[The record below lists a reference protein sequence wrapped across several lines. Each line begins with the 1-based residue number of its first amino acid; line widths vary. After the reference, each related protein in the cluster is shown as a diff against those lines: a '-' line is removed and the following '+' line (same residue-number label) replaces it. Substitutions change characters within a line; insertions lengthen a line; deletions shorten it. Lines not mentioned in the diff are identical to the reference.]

1 VLPKGVIGAAPDTGP
16 CTQFGKEACM
26 KFSPFILASATVL
39 ALALAMASCK
49 PLSSPEVISQ
59 DCTVA
64 AAPANFTRIFIGT
77 PAHGGSQSGTSA
89 KDPLDGTTAQ
99 KFDTILRSIAEGER
113 PTWGTQKNIAPENL
127 IVCLASGTFQTEGQ
141 YDTVFQFGYPTAVRR
156 GFTVE
161 KNWKIHG
168 SGMSHTTLQLAS
180 FVPDNFVDSKGVPF
194 IGGRNVVLET
204 RSESASGVE
213 VSDLTIDANHDKL
226 SGTAG
231 LPLDL
236 GGIVLRSKEGGH
248 WIHDVKVIGA
258 AGDAGFRSLAYETFA
273 VQIWG
278 NTVDPHVSSG
288 NLIENI
294 TVTQP
299 GRPVFTDS
307 PPGGEMDGIVFNNA
321 MGEVRNS
328 VVEGYFIALGGWNID
343 HVSIHDN
350 IIRETHY
357 GFNADSFSN
366 NNITLQANQ
375 FIHPHEYGI
384 IMGGGFPGATFA
396 NWNVVGNTITLNAT
410 NSSGIGIQGEVQNST
425 FAGNT
430 IQTDSASAH
439 NMSGLWSFSRV
450 PEAANVNNV
459 FQDNHIDKALAV
471 DFSRDPNF
479 NTNCRNKNRDL
490 QGNVRQDFP
499 DNSSSACR

>member
-1 VLPKGVIGAAPDTGP
+1 V
-16 CTQFGKEACM
+16 
-26 KFSPFILASATVL
+26 
-39 ALALAMASCK
+39 
-49 PLSSPEVISQ
+49 
-59 DCTVA
+59 
-64 AAPANFTRIFIGT
+64 
-77 PAHGGSQSGTSA
+77 
-89 KDPLDGTTAQ
+89 
-99 KFDTILRSIAEGER
+99 EGEH
-113 PTWGTQKNIAPENL
+113 PTWGAQQNIGPENL
-127 IVCLASGTFQTEGQ
+127 IVCIAGGTFQTEGQ
-141 YDTVFQFGYPTAVRR
+141 FDTVFQFGPPPGSHR

-168 SGMSHTTLQLAS
+168 SGINHTTLQLAS
-180 FVPDNFVDSKGVPF
+180 FVPDNFVDSNGSPF
-194 IGGRNVVLET
+194 VGGRNVMIET
-204 RSESASGVE
+204 HSDRASGVE
-213 VSDLTIDANHDKL
+213 VSDLTLDANHDKL
-226 SGTAG
+226 TGAAG

-248 WIHDVKVIGA
+248 SIHDVKVIGA

-278 NTVDPHVSSG
+278 NTLDPQVDSG

-299 GRPVFTDS
+299 GRAVVPGSS
-307 PPGGEMDGIVFNNA
+307 PGAEMDAIVLNNA

-328 VVEGYFIALGGWNID
+328 VVEGYFIAFGGWNMD

-366 NNITLQANQ
+366 NNITLKSNQ
-375 FIHPHEYGI
+375 FIHPQQYGI

-410 NSSGIGIQGEVQNST
+410 NSTGIGIQGEVQNSI
-425 FAGNT
+425 FSGNT
-430 IQTDSASAH
+430 IQSDSTTAH
-439 NMSGLWSFSRV
+439 TITGLWSI
-450 PEAANVNNV
+450 PTNPNAANFNNV
-459 FQDNHIDKALAV
+459 FQDNHIDKTLAV

-479 NTNCRNKNRDL
+479 NTDCRHQNRDL
-490 QGNVRQDFP
+490 QGNARQDFP
-499 DNSSSACR
+499 DNSSSACH

>member
-1 VLPKGVIGAAPDTGP
+1 
-16 CTQFGKEACM
+16 M
-26 KFSPFILASATVL
+26 KFSPFILASAAVL
-39 ALALAMASCK
+39 VMALAMASCMS
-49 PLSSPEVISQ
+49 LSAPEVVSQ

-89 KDPLDGTTAQ
+89 NDPLDGTTAQ

-127 IVCLASGTFQTEGQ
+127 IVCIASGTFQTEGQ
-141 YDTVFQFGYPTAVRR
+141 YDTVFQFGYPTAIHR

-168 SGMSHTTLQLAS
+168 RGMGHTTLQLAS
-180 FVPDNFVDSKGVPF
+180 FVPDNFVDSNGSPF

-204 RSESASGVE
+204 RAESASGVE

-226 SGTAG
+226 SGAAN

-236 GGIVLRSKEGGH
+236 GGIVLRAKEGGH

-258 AGDAGFRSLAYETFA
+258 AGDAGFKSLNYETFA

-278 NTVDPHVSSG
+278 NTIDPHVSSG

-299 GRPVFTDS
+299 GRPVFADQ

-328 VVEGYFIALGGWNID
+328 VVEGYFIAFGGWNID

-366 NNITLQANQ
+366 NNITLQSNQ
-375 FIHPHEYGI
+375 IIHPHQYGI

-439 NMSGLWSFSRV
+439 NMSGIWSLSRV
-450 PEAANVNNV
+450 PEAANFNNV
-459 FQDNHIDKALAV
+459 FQDNHIDKSLAV

-479 NTNCRNKNRDL
+479 NTNCRHKNRDL

>member
-1 VLPKGVIGAAPDTGP
+1 
-16 CTQFGKEACM
+16 M
-26 KFSPFILASATVL
+26 KFSPFIMAPACVL
-39 ALALAMASCK
+39 ALALASCK
-49 PLSSPEVISQ
+49 PLHPPEVISH
-59 DCTVA
+59 DCAVP
-64 AAPANFTRIFIGT
+64 AAPAGFTRIFIGK
-77 PAHGGSQSGTSA
+77 PSSRGSQSGVSA
-89 KDPLDGTTAQ
+89 KDPLDGTTAA
-99 KFDTILRSIAEGER
+99 KFDAILRSIAEGEH
-113 PTWGTQKNIAPENL
+113 PTWGAQKDIGPQNL
-127 IVCLASGTFQTEGQ
+127 IVCIAGGTFQTEGQ
-141 YDTVFQFGYPTAVRR
+141 YDRAFQFGYPTATHR

-168 SGMSHTTLQLAS
+168 SGIGHTTLQLAS
-180 FVPDNFVDSKGVPF
+180 FVPDNFVDSNGSPF
-194 IGGRNVVLET
+194 VGGRNVVLET
-204 RSESASGVE
+204 RSETASGVE

-226 SGTAG
+226 SGAAS

-236 GGIVLRSKEGGH
+236 GGIVLRAKEGGH

-258 AGDAGFRSLAYETFA
+258 AGDAGFRSLNYETFA

-278 NTVDPHVSSG
+278 NTPDPNVSSQ
-288 NLIENI
+288 NLIENT

-299 GRPVFTDS
+299 GRPVFADQ

-321 MGEVRNS
+321 MGEIRNS
-328 VVEGYFIALGGWNID
+328 VVEGYYIAFGGWNID

-350 IIRETHY
+350 ITRETHY

-366 NNITLQANQ
+366 NNITLQNNQ
-375 FIHPHEYGI
+375 FIHPHQYGI

-396 NWNVVGNTITLNAT
+396 NWSVVGNTITLNAT

-430 IQTDSASAH
+430 IQTDSSSAR
-439 NMSGLWSFSRV
+439 NMSGLWSLSRA
-450 PEAANVNNV
+450 PEAANINNA
-459 FQDNHIDKALAV
+459 FQDNHIDKSLAI

-479 NTNCRNKNRDL
+479 DTNCRHKNRDL
-490 QGNVRQDFP
+490 QGNARQDFP

>member
-1 VLPKGVIGAAPDTGP
+1 
-16 CTQFGKEACM
+16 M
-26 KFSPFILASATVL
+26 KSGLFILAPVPVL
-39 ALALAMASCK
+39 ALALVLTSCK

-77 PAHGGSQSGTSA
+77 PAHGGTQSGISA

-113 PTWGTQKNIAPENL
+113 PTWGTQRNIAPENL
-127 IVCLASGTFQTEGQ
+127 IVCIASGTFQTEGQ
-141 YDTVFQFGYPTAVRR
+141 YDTVFQFGHPTPIHR

-168 SGMSHTTLQLAS
+168 SGMGHTTLQLAS
-180 FVPDNFVDSKGVPF
+180 FVPDNFVDSSGSPF
-194 IGGRNVVLET
+194 VGGRNVVLET

-248 WIHDVKVIGA
+248 WIHDVRVIGA
-258 AGDAGFRSLAYETFA
+258 AGDAGFKSLAYETFA

-278 NTVDPHVSSG
+278 NTLDPHVSSG
-288 NLIENI
+288 NLIEKI

-299 GRPVFTDS
+299 GRPVFSDS
-307 PPGGEMDGIVFNNA
+307 SPGGEMDGIVLNNA
-321 MGEVRNS
+321 SGEVRNS
-328 VVEGYFIALGGWNID
+328 IVEGYFIAFGGWNID

-350 IIRETHY
+350 ITRETHY

-366 NNITLQANQ
+366 NNITLQSNQ
-375 FIHPHEYGI
+375 FIHPRQYGI
-384 IMGGGFPGATFA
+384 IMGGGFPGGTFA
-396 NWNVVGNTITLNAT
+396 NWSVMSNTITLNAT
-410 NSSGIGIQGEVQNST
+410 NSTGIGIQGEVQNST
-425 FAGNT
+425 FSGNT
-430 IQTDSASAH
+430 IQSDSASAH
-439 NMSGLWSFSRV
+439 TVVGLWSLRTNPS
-450 PEAANVNNV
+450 AANFNNV
-459 FQDNHIDKALAV
+459 FQDNHIDKAVAV
-471 DFSRDPNF
+471 DFSQDPDF
-479 NTNCRNKNRDL
+479 NTDCRHKNRDL

>member
-1 VLPKGVIGAAPDTGP
+1 
-16 CTQFGKEACM
+16 M
-26 KFSPFILASATVL
+26 RFSPFILAAASVL
-39 ALALAMASCK
+39 ALALASCR

-99 KFDTILRSIAEGER
+99 KFDTILRTIAEGEH
-113 PTWGTQKNIAPENL
+113 PTWGAQQNIGPENL
-127 IVCLASGTFQTEGQ
+127 IVCIASGTFQTEGQ
-141 YDTVFQFGYPTAVRR
+141 YDRVFQFGYPTAVHR
-156 GFTVE
+156 GFSVE

-168 SGMSHTTLQLAS
+168 SGMNHTTLQLAS
-180 FVPDNFVDSKGVPF
+180 FVPDNFVDSNGSPF
-194 IGGRNVVLET
+194 IGGHNVVLET

-213 VSDLTIDANHDKL
+213 VSGLTVDANHDKL
-226 SGTAG
+226 SGTAA

-258 AGDAGFRSLAYETFA
+258 SGDAGVKSLAYETFA

-278 NTVDPHVSSG
+278 NTLDPAVSSG

-299 GRPVFTDS
+299 GRPVTGTA
-307 PPGGEMDGIVFNNA
+307 PGGEMDGIVFNNA

-328 VVEGYFIALGGWNID
+328 VVEGYFIAFGGWNMD

-350 IIRETHY
+350 ITRDTY
-357 GFNADSFSN
+357 YAFNADSFSN
-366 NNITLQANQ
+366 NNITLQSNQ
-375 FIHPHEYGI
+375 FIHPREYGI
-384 IMGGGFPGATFA
+384 IVGGGFPGATFA
-396 NWNVVGNTITLNAT
+396 NWSVVGNTITLNTT
-410 NSSGIGIQGEVQNST
+410 NSSAIGIQGEVQNST

-430 IQTDSASAH
+430 IQSDSASAH
-439 NMSGLWSFSRV
+439 NMSAMWSFSWV
-450 PEAANVNNV
+450 PEAINFNNV
-459 FQDNHIDKALAV
+459 FQDNHIDKSLAI

-479 NTNCRNKNRDL
+479 NTNCRHKNLDL
-490 QGNVRQDFP
+490 QGNARQDFP
-499 DNSSSACR
+499 DNSSSACQ

>member
-1 VLPKGVIGAAPDTGP
+1 
-16 CTQFGKEACM
+16 M
-26 KFSPFILASATVL
+26 KFSPFILAPASVL
-39 ALALAMASCK
+39 ALALASCK
-49 PLSSPEVISQ
+49 PLAHDVISQ
-59 DCTVA
+59 DCAVA

-77 PAHGGSQSGTSA
+77 PAHGGMQSGTSA

-99 KFDTILRSIAEGER
+99 KFDTILRSIAEGQH
-113 PTWGTQKNIAPENL
+113 PTWGTQQNIGPQNL
-127 IVCLASGTFQTEGQ
+127 IVCIASGTFQTEGQ
-141 YDTVFQFGYPTAVRR
+141 YDTVFQFGPPSGVHR

-168 SGMSHTTLQLAS
+168 SGVNRTTLQLAS
-180 FVPDNFVDSKGVPF
+180 FVPDNFVDSNGSSF
-194 IGGRNVVLET
+194 AGGRNVVLET
-204 RSESASGVE
+204 HSESASGVE

-226 SGTAG
+226 TGAAG

-278 NTVDPHVSSG
+278 NTLDPQVSSG
-288 NLIENI
+288 NLIENT

-299 GRPVFTDS
+299 GRPVIAGS

-328 VVEGYFIALGGWNID
+328 VVEGYFIAFGGWNID

-350 IIRETHY
+350 IIRDTHY

-366 NNITLQANQ
+366 NNITLQSNQ
-375 FIHPHEYGI
+375 FIHPREYGI

-396 NWNVVGNTITLNAT
+396 NWTVVGNTITLNTT

-430 IQTDSASAH
+430 IQSDSASAH

-450 PEAANVNNV
+450 PEAANINNV
-459 FQDNHIDKALAV
+459 FQDNHIDKALAI

-479 NTNCRNKNRDL
+479 NTNCRHQNRDM
-490 QGNVRQDFP
+490 QGNARQDFP

>member
-1 VLPKGVIGAAPDTGP
+1 
-16 CTQFGKEACM
+16 M
-26 KFSPFILASATVL
+26 KFSPFILASATV
-39 ALALAMASCK
+39 LALAMASCK

-99 KFDTILRSIAEGER
+99 KFDTILRSIAEGEH
-113 PTWGTQKNIAPENL
+113 PTWGAQRNIAPENL

-141 YDTVFQFGYPTAVRR
+141 YDMDFDKGHPQGTRR

-168 SGMSHTTLQLAS
+168 RGMNHTTLQLAS
-180 FVPDNFVDSKGVPF
+180 FVPDNFVDKDGSPF
-194 IGGRNVVLET
+194 AGGRNVMIET
-204 RSESASGVE
+204 HSEQASGIE
-213 VSDLTIDANHDKL
+213 VSDLTLDANHDL
-226 SGTAG
+226 LTGTAG

-236 GGIVLRSKEGGH
+236 GGIVLRSHDGGN

-258 AGDAGFRSLAYETFA
+258 AGDAGFKSLNYETFA

-278 NTVDPHVSSG
+278 DTITPPVNSG

-294 TVTQP
+294 TVSKP
-299 GRPVFTDS
+299 GRPVISGS
-307 PPGGEMDGIVFNNA
+307 PLGGEMDGIVFNNA
-321 MGEVRNS
+321 MGEVRHS
-328 VVEGYFIALGGWNID
+328 VVEGYFIAFGGWNMD

-350 IIRETHY
+350 IIRDTHY

-375 FIHPHEYGI
+375 IIHPRQYGM

-410 NSSGIGIQGEVQNST
+410 NSTGIGIQGEVQDST
-425 FAGNT
+425 FSGNT
-430 IQTDSASAH
+430 VQSDSASAH
-439 NMSGLWSFSRV
+439 NMSGLWSI
-450 PEAANVNNV
+450 PTNPNAANFNNV
-459 FQDNHIDKALAV
+459 FQDNHIDKVLAV

>member
-1 VLPKGVIGAAPDTGP
+1 
-16 CTQFGKEACM
+16 M
-26 KFSPFILASATVL
+26 KFSPFILASAAVL

-89 KDPLDGTTAQ
+89 NDPLDGTTAQ

-113 PTWGTQKNIAPENL
+113 PTWGTQRNIAPENL
-127 IVCLASGTFQTEGQ
+127 IVCIASGTFQTEGQ
-141 YDTVFQFGYPTAVRR
+141 YDTVFQFGHPTAVHR

-168 SGMSHTTLQLAS
+168 RGMGHTTLQLAS
-180 FVPDNFVDSKGVPF
+180 FVPDNFVDSNGSPF
-194 IGGRNVVLET
+194 VGGRNIVLET
-204 RSESASGVE
+204 RAESASGVE
-213 VSDLTIDANHDKL
+213 VSNLTIDANHDKL
-226 SGTAG
+226 SGAAG

-248 WIHDVKVIGA
+248 WIHNVKVIGA
-258 AGDAGFRSLAYETFA
+258 SGDAGFRSLNYETFA

-278 NTVDPHVSSG
+278 NTLDPQVSSG
-288 NLIENI
+288 NLIENA

-299 GRPVFTDS
+299 GRPVTAGS
-307 PPGGEMDGIVFNNA
+307 PPGGEMDGIVMNNA
-321 MGEVRNS
+321 MGEIRNN
-328 VVEGYFIALGGWNID
+328 VVEGYFIAFGGWNIAN
-343 HVSIHDN
+343 VSIHDN
-350 IIRETHY
+350 TTRDTHY
-357 GFNADSFSN
+357 GFNADSWSN
-366 NNITLQANQ
+366 NNITLQSNQ
-375 FIHPHEYGI
+375 FIHPLQYGI
-384 IMGGGFPGATFA
+384 IMGGGFAGGTFA
-396 NWNVVGNTITLNAT
+396 NWSVVGNTITLNST
-410 NSSGIGIQGEVQNST
+410 NSTGIGIQGEVQNST
-425 FAGNT
+425 FSGNT

-439 NMSGLWSFSRV
+439 TVIGLWSLRTNPS
-450 PEAANVNNV
+450 AANFNNV
-459 FQDNHIDKALAV
+459 FQDNHIDKAVAV
-471 DFSRDPNF
+471 DFSRDPDF
-479 NTNCRNKNRDL
+479 NTDCRNKNRDL